1 MYQIGSKLKLA
12 IISSLSLNV
21 CIRLLGIFSS
31 GRTQPLSSNI
41 KIEKDSIT
49 ELCKDNF
56 QLSRTPQVFKYTILE
71 LNTNIKARAI
81 TLN

>member
-1 MYQIGSKLKLA
+1 MGFKLKLA

-21 CIRLLGIFSS
+21 CVRLLGIFSPGS
-31 GRTQPLSSNI
+31 IQPLSSNI
-41 KIEKDSIT
+41 INEKDSIT

-56 QLSRTPQVFKYTILE
+56 QLSRTIHTGVHVLE